1 MLFSVT
7 FILRSKRI
15 YSLRMVRIQCS
26 PLSSTA
32 FLRLVL
38 FTNTSNRLGSH
49 DDHLTNYL
57 ARLPKIRFDKWSN
70 IKMAICTY
78 SSRKIIVL
86 RTLSETWKKKKQI
99 FFPNY
104 SKIHKLPSNFK
115 RNSLLN
121 KYECYP
127 FKTNIPKARYY
138 RDCKPV
144 CKPNLQK
151 KWNEAFTILKT
162 SKDKFANQDL

>member
-86 RTLSETWKKKKQI
+86 RTLSETWKKKNKFFFQI
-99 FFPNY
+99 
-104 SKIHKLPSNFK
+104 IQ
-115 RNSLLN
+115 
-121 KYECYP
+121 KYISYP
-127 FKTNIPKARYY
+127 
-138 RDCKPV
+138 
-144 CKPNLQK
+144 Q
-151 KWNEAFTILKT
+151 T
-162 SKDKFANQDL
+162 SKGTHYLTNMNVIRLKLTYLRHGIIAIANLCANLICKKNEMKLSQF